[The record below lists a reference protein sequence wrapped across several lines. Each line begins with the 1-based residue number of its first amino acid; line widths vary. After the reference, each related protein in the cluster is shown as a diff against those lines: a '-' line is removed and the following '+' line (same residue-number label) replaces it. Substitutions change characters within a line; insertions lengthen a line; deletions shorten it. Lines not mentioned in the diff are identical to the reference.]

1 MWKTQAESLIKG
13 HEGLRLK
20 PYFDSV
26 GVSTIGWGHNLL
38 SPSTRSALAAVGA
51 SFPVIRLSEAQAQL
65 LFDGDFQNACE
76 IAGELVPSFDTLSD
90 SQRSALADLAF
101 NLGVGRMSGF
111 HAMLSCIEAKDFAGA
126 AKEMLN
132 SKWATQVGSRA
143 TDDAE
148 LIQIC

>member
-1 MWKTQAESLIKG
+1 MWKNQAQSLIKG

-38 SPSTRSALAAVGA
+38 SPNTRAALAAVGA

-65 LFDGDFQNACE
+65 LFDGDFEQACE
-76 IAGELVPSFDTLSD
+76 IASELVPSFDTLSD
-90 SQRSALADLAF
+90 SQKSALVDMSF
-101 NLGVGRMSGF
+101 NMGIGRLSGF
-111 HAMLSCIEAKDFAGA
+111 HAMLACIADKDWVGT

-132 SKWATQVGSRA
+132 SKWAGQVGSRA